1 MRKKRDEKYIT
12 IKDVA
17 KEAGVSIAT
26 VSRVINNGVVREEK
40 KKKVLSAIKKLDYT
54 PNDSARNLAAVSQ
67 TKNIYLLIPNI
78 NSDYYLEFFKGF
90 KSILK
95 TYSYNF
101 SIDFYGYGEQDYLE
115 YLNKNSLSSE
125 FKAFV
130 QIGPK
135 VELKDKSVINWV
147 NENIVF
153 NVSDKY
159 KNMSIYTQDKELE
172 LFLKEKVFP
181 GLKSND
187 KNANAFLAPT
197 LNEAITLYN
206 NGITQ
211 KDIYTFDDATE
222 IQKICKNIK
231 TFRMDFF
238 SIGLALSRIAM
249 KTIRGEEI
257 VKIELS
263 VGE

>member
-1 MRKKRDEKYIT
+1 MRKKRDEKFIT

-26 VSRVINNGVVREEK
+26 VSRVINNGIVREEK
-40 KKKVLSAIKKLDYT
+40 KKKVLSAIKKLDYI

-78 NSDYYLEFFKGF
+78 NSNYYLEFFKGF

-101 SIDFYGYGEQDYLE
+101 SIDFYGYGEQDYLY

-130 QIGPK
+130 QIGQR
-135 VELKDKSVINWV
+135 VELNDKSVINWV
-147 NENIVF
+147 NENIEF
-153 NVSDKY
+153 KVSDKY
-159 KNMSIYTQDKELE
+159 KNMSIYTKDKELE
-172 LFLKEKVFP
+172 FFLKEKVFP

-206 NGITQ
+206 EGII

-222 IQKICKNIK
+222 IQKVCKNIK
-231 TFRMDFF
+231 TINMDFF

-257 VKIELS
+257 VKIELT